1 MTSLYLHVPFCK
13 KKCDYC
19 TFYSVTDD
27 LKESYTDALIAAIKK
42 HGGRRLASVYIGGGT
57 PSVLSASQ
65 ISRITDAVFKYNTV
79 EDGAEF
85 TVECNPESITADFV
99 KASGANRISMGF
111 QSFCDGELKT
121 IGRLHGAADC
131 KRAVEICRDCG
142 IGNISGDI
150 IFALPYQDIRS
161 LKYSVNSLIS
171 LDIPHI
177 SAYNL
182 QLESGAPITRLEKQV
197 PDEDTQARMYSLI
210 CDMLG
215 SAGYKHHEISNFAKN
230 GYRAVHNSRYWTGE
244 NYIGL
249 GPSAHSK
256 IGNRRCFF
264 DADIEK
270 FINGSFEFDG
280 FEEIEDALFEKIM
293 LGLRTEDGAEL
304 SLFKNSDA
312 FIKQIV
318 SAGFAKTDGGRLILT
333 DKGFYLSNTIIA
345 ELAAKET

>member
-42 HGGRRLASVYIGGGT
+42 HGGRRLASIYIGGGT

-111 QSFCDGELKT
+111 QSFCGGELKA
-121 IGRLHGAADC
+121 IGRLHSASDC

-142 IGNISGDI
+142 IDNISGDI
-150 IFALPYQDIRS
+150 IFALPHQDIRS
-161 LKYSVNSLIS
+161 LKYSLNSLIS

-197 PDEDTQARMYSLI
+197 PDEDTQAGMYYLI

-215 SAGYKHHEISNFAKN
+215 SAGYRHYEISNFAKS
-230 GYRAVHNSRYWTGE
+230 GYRAVHNSRYWTGDD
-244 NYIGL
+244 YIGL

-256 IGNRRCFF
+256 IGNTRCFF
-264 DADIEK
+264 DADIKK